1 VTTGGERVSR
11 VLLLAGHEPTGRAG
25 LLADVAAVRAMG
37 GTPVAV
43 PTAQTAQ
50 GSTTFLWEATPARVL
65 RAQVAAAREL
75 GPLHAVKLGMVPD
88 AARLSAIREA
98 LDGVDAWWVVDPVVR
113 TSRGQLL
120 SRLSVRQYLGLAGPR
135 VVLTPNLDEAA
146 WLLGLPAVRSVEEAA
161 EAGRALV
168 AHGFGAVLVKGG
180 HRAHGAVDVLCMP
193 GRTRLLTGKR
203 LPRTPERRG
212 TGCRLA
218 SALSVGLG
226 RGRAMEAAARRA
238 KGHVSL
244 YLRTGDPSG
253 F

>member
-1 VTTGGERVSR
+1 MSAPAR

-25 LLADVAAVRAMG
+25 LLADAATVRALG
-37 GTPVAV
+37 GAPVAV

-50 GSTTFLWEATPARVL
+50 GTTTFLWEAAPARLL

-88 AARLSAIREA
+88 AVRLKALREA
-98 LDGVDAWWVVDPVVR
+98 LEGVDAWWVVDPVVR
-113 TSRGQLL
+113 SSRGQRL
-120 SRLSVRQYLGLAGPR
+120 SRLSARHYLSLAGPR

-146 WLLGLPAVRSVEEAA
+146 WLLGLPAVSTVEEAA

-180 HRAHGAVDVLCMP
+180 HREHGAVDVLCMP
-193 GRTRLLTGKR
+193 GRTRQLTGER
-203 LPRTPERRG
+203 LPRPPERRG

-218 SALSVGLG
+218 SALAVELG
-226 RGRAMEAAARRA
+226 RGRTVEAAARRA
-238 KGHVSL
+238 KAHVAR
-244 YLRTGDPSG
+244 YLRTGAG
-253 F
+253 

>member
-1 VTTGGERVSR
+1 VSASPR

-25 LLADVAAVRAMG
+25 LLADVATVRALG

-50 GSTTFLWEATPARVL
+50 GSTTFLSEATPARVL

-88 AARLSAIREA
+88 PMRLKALREA

-113 TSRGQLL
+113 TSRGQPL
-120 SRLSVRQYLGLAGPR
+120 SRLSVRHYLSLAGPR

-146 WLLGLPAVRSVEEAA
+146 WLLGLPSVSSIDEAA

-180 HRAHGAVDVLCMP
+180 HRKQGAVDVLCIP

-203 LPRTPERRG
+203 LSRSPERRG

-218 SALSVGLG
+218 SALAVELG
-226 RGRAMEAAARRA
+226 RGRSMEAAARRA
-238 KGHVSL
+238 KALVAR
-244 YLRTGDPSG
+244 YLRMGNG
-253 F
+253 

>member
-1 VTTGGERVSR
+1 VSTAPR

-25 LLADVAAVRAMG
+25 LLADVATVRALG
-37 GTPVAV
+37 GAPVAV

-50 GSTTFLWEATPARVL
+50 GATTFLSEATPPRVL

-88 AARLSAIREA
+88 PVRLQAIRQA
-98 LDGVDAWWVVDPVVR
+98 LEGVEAWWVVDPVVR
-113 TSRGQLL
+113 TSRGQRL
-120 SRLSVRQYLGLAGPR
+120 SRLSVRHYLSLAGPR

-146 WLLGLPAVRSVEEAA
+146 WLLGLPSVSTVNEAA

-180 HRAHGAVDVLCMP
+180 HRERGAVDVLCLP
-193 GRTRLLTGKR
+193 GRTQLLTGKR
-203 LPRTPERRG
+203 LPRSPERRG

-218 SALSVGLG
+218 SALAVELG
-226 RGRAMEAAARRA
+226 RGSSVVSAARKA
-238 KGHVSL
+238 KAHVAR
-244 YLRTGDPSG
+244 YLRTGDR
-253 F
+253 

>member
-1 VTTGGERVSR
+1 VEPR

-37 GTPVAV
+37 GAPVAV

-50 GSTTFLWEATPARVL
+50 GATTFQWEATPARVL

-88 AARLSAIREA
+88 PARLSAIREA
-98 LDGVDAWWVVDPVVR
+98 LDGVEAWWVVDPVVR
-113 TSRGQLL
+113 TSKGQLL
-120 SRLSVRQYLGLAGPR
+120 SRLSVRHYLGLAGPR

-146 WLLGLPAVRSVEEAA
+146 WLLGLPAVRTVEEAA
-161 EAGRALV
+161 EAARSLA
-168 AHGFGAVLVKGG
+168 AFGFGAVLVKGG
-180 HRAHGAVDVLCMP
+180 HRARGAVDILGVP
-193 GRTRLLTGKR
+193 GRTKLLTGKR

-218 SALSVGLG
+218 SAISVELG
-226 RGRAMEAAARRA
+226 RGHSIEAAARRA
-238 KGHVSL
+238 KAHVAR
-244 YLRTGDPSG
+244 YLRTGQG
-253 F
+253 